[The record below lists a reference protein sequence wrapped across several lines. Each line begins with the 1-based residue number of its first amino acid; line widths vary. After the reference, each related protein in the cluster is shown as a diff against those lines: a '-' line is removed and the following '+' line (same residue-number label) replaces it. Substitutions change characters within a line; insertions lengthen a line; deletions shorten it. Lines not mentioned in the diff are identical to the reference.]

1 MNKNIV
7 LLFFIFLASPFIV
20 YSITSLTFQET
31 DKIVLVPDAIDPDN
45 DKLSVAYAPPL
56 NENGEWQ
63 TTYGD
68 AGEYKS
74 AIIVSDGED
83 SDTRELLIIVERKE
97 EPPVTDDYSPREASV
112 FVKEGLS
119 LKFAL
124 SATDL
129 NKDVLFYWWALDGIR
144 VQDGSEFTYDIGY
157 GQQGTH
163 TATAFVSDGMF
174 NITKEWIIEV
184 ENVDVDALFDEIQDI
199 VVNENEIARLNLP
212 DFSKYRLEYSVS
224 DPIGNDNEWHTT
236 YDDAGSY
243 SIRVHAE
250 GKEFSGDTVV
260 DVIVNDVDRPVA
272 FEGLENIV
280 VDENQ
285 KAVITL
291 KATDPDDD
299 RVTYTLEKAP
309 YGATLDDN
317 VFEWTPD
324 FDAVKREG
332 FIDGALERF
341 GTLTDSYNVQ
351 FSASSKDKKAVG
363 NIIVTVRDVNRP
375 PVIDDIAP
383 IAVNEGETITI
394 VPKAYDPDGDKVK
407 LSYSGFL
414 NTDTYAAN
422 FDDAG
427 DYTVR
432 VIASDGKLEA
442 FKDVK
447 IAVKPT
453 NRVPVFSEISSAKAK
468 EGDAVEIMLDAYDPD
483 GDKIEY
489 MIENPPEGA
498 SVKGNLFSWV
508 PGFNVA
514 SKDQVKRFS
523 LLFIASDGNLWAR
536 QTVVLDIA
544 DANRLPRIV
553 NITKSIDAVVNHPVL
568 MVARAVDDDG
578 DPLEYTWDFGLLDT
592 YKATA
597 NHYRTFTS
605 TGNKI
610 VKVTVSDGMDSIEQ
624 MINVYVHDDPD
635 AVAEPKLSVGY
646 RVTYV
651 NITYNEEKSSYKQNS
666 VSSSQARSGGD
677 SNSAPRIIDYSRGLT
692 ARVGQPVLMSVKAV
706 DDDGDRLS
714 YTWDFGLFDTH
725 KGTANHQR
733 TFSSTGNKDV
743 KVTVSDGRN
752 SVTQNIN
759 VNVV

>member
-383 IAVNEGETITI
+383 IAVNEGETITT

-553 NITKSIDAVVNHPVL
+553 NITKSIDDVVNHPAL
-568 MVARAVDDDG
+568 MVARAV
-578 DPLEYTWDFGLLDT
+578 
-592 YKATA
+592 
-597 NHYRTFTS
+597 
-605 TGNKI
+605 
-610 VKVTVSDGMDSIEQ
+610 
-624 MINVYVHDDPD
+624 
-635 AVAEPKLSVGY
+635 
-646 RVTYV
+646 
-651 NITYNEEKSSYKQNS
+651 
-666 VSSSQARSGGD
+666 
-677 SNSAPRIIDYSRGLT
+677 
-692 ARVGQPVLMSVKAV
+692 
-706 DDDGDRLS
+706 
-714 YTWDFGLFDTH
+714 
-725 KGTANHQR
+725 
-733 TFSSTGNKDV
+733 
-743 KVTVSDGRN
+743 
-752 SVTQNIN
+752 
-759 VNVV
+759 